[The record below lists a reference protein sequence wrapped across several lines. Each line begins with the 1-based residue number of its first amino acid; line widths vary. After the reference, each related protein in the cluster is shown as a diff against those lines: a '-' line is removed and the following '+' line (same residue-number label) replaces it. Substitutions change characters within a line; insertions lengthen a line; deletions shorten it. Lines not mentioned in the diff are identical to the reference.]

1 VTATRTTLRE
11 RGIFPYKGRG
21 QHFLVNDA
29 VAERIV
35 EVSLIAPDDVV
46 VEIGPGTGALT
57 ARLVGRAK
65 RIIAVESDKKLYELI
80 REKFAST
87 PLEVVFGDA
96 LAYDYRGLA
105 ESAGKP
111 LVVVANL
118 PYNISTPMI
127 FRLLETGGTIKRIV
141 LMLQREVAQRLTA
154 SPGTKE
160 YGALT
165 VAASRLCEISIA
177 FGVGRG
183 NFHPVPKVDSAVVV
197 FSVRDRPYPD
207 VGDAA
212 LFGRV
217 VRAAFGGRRKTL
229 RNALK
234 PLLGPDASDILE
246 SIEAAAGVDL
256 SRRGETLSVEEFAR
270 LADAVGA
277 VTAGR

>member
-1 VTATRTTLRE
+1 MTAARTILRE

-29 VAERIV
+29 TAERIV
-35 EVSLIAPDDVV
+35 EVSRIAPDDVV

-57 ARLVGRAK
+57 ARLVDRAS
-65 RIIAVESDKKLYELI
+65 RVIAVESDRKLFELI
-80 REKFAST
+80 REKRLS
-87 PLEVVFGDA
+87 PRLEVVFGDA

-105 ESAGKP
+105 ESAGRP

-127 FRLLETGGTIKRIV
+127 FRLIEAGEAIKRIV

-154 SPGTKE
+154 SVGTKE

-183 NFHPVPKVDSAVVV
+183 NFYPVPKVDSAVVV
-197 FSVRDRPYPD
+197 FSVRNRPHPD

-212 LFGRV
+212 LFARV

-234 PLLGPDASDILE
+234 PLLGPDASDMLG
-246 SIEAAAGVDL
+246 SIETAAGIDL
-256 SRRGETLSVEEFAR
+256 SRRGETLSVEEFAE
-270 LADAVGA
+270 LAAAVGA
-277 VTAGR
+277 VTVDR